1 MREKQRMAAVPS
13 DLFPFLYKFMIN
25 NSLHKTARS
34 FIKETK
40 FTIPCTNDTGTTDD
54 GLLDFYI
61 HYKKNLSSSLK
72 RKASEMESSTHKAK
86 KIKVEVES
94 SNEGREPQGGV
105 KKKGKVRSKERKN
118 SGESDGKENEV
129 GAPAKEETEGEETA
143 PKRKKSKTPLMKESI
158 HNGGETFTVSDEE
171 KVVSSLMNPE
181 KTSKKKKKSK
191 ALETGEEE
199 ERQSHS
205 TPTVPFRRVDDSI
218 TVDMKLSNN
227 SFEAKKGSKGSWGE
241 KANKDFKHTK
251 GKSFRHEKTKKKRGT
266 YKGGMIDTSVNS
278 IKFDSD

>member
-1 MREKQRMAAVPS
+1 MAAVPS

-25 NSLHKTARS
+25 NSLHKTAKS

-40 FTIPCTNDTGTTDD
+40 FTIPCTNDTGTSDD

-61 HYKKNLSSSLK
+61 HYKKNLSASVK
-72 RKASEMESSTHKAK
+72 RKASEMEPSTHKAK
-86 KIKVEVES
+86 KAKVEVES
-94 SNEGREPQGGV
+94 SNGEREPQGGV
-105 KKKGKVRSKERKN
+105 KKKGKGKSKERMN
-118 SGESDGKENEV
+118 LGESDWKENEV
-129 GAPAKEETEGEETA
+129 GTPARKESEDEETA
-143 PKRKKSKTPLMKESI
+143 PKRKKSKTSLLTESMS
-158 HNGGETFTVSDEE
+158 NGEETRTVSDEE
-171 KVVSSLMNPE
+171 TCSDVGTSLITPE

-191 ALETGEEE
+191 AIETGQEE
-199 ERQSHS
+199 ERESSHS
-205 TPTVPFRRVDDSI
+205 TPTVPFRRVDDTI

-278 IKFDSD
+278 IKFDSE